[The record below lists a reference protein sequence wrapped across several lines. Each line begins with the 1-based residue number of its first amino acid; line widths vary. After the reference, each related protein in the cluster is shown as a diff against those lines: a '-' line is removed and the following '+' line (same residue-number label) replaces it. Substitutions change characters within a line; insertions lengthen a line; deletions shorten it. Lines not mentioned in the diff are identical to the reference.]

1 MRAGYDTRVPFD
13 LEAIRAELPLLGSQ
27 AYLNTGGTGP
37 LPLRVARAIQSAT
50 EAQLGMARMGPEGVE
65 LTERTLEALR
75 AATGGVV
82 AADAADMAITANTTT
97 GLDIVVWGIDWQ
109 PGDHI
114 ITTELEHPGLSVPI
128 AVAARRHG
136 LLVTRLGR
144 SEAELELETAVRRY
158 ATPRTR
164 LVALSHV
171 AWSSG
176 ALLDVAGAAR
186 SAHAVGAL
194 VAIDGAQSVG
204 AIPVDAPA
212 LGVDAYAFP
221 AQKWLLGPEGLG
233 ALWISS
239 EARKRVDLTFCAYEA
254 GTEHQ
259 LDGSLQV
266 YPEARRYEIS
276 TPPLLLCH
284 GWLAGLQWLAEVGW
298 DEIHTRTRHNQQAAW
313 DALSAVDGLELIT
326 PAGPQ
331 AGLVVFGTRGHT
343 PEVAFRQMLAHGVC
357 VRWLVSPPALRA
369 SMAFFASECDIELLL
384 GGVHGLRS

>member
-1 MRAGYDTRVPFD
+1 MPFD
-13 LEAIRAELPLLGSQ
+13 LDAIRAELPLLGSQ

-37 LPLRVARAIQSAT
+37 LPRTVARAIASEA

-65 LTERTLEALR
+65 LTERALERLR
-75 AATGGVV
+75 AATGELVRG
-82 AADAADMAITANTTT
+82 APEDMAVTANTTT
-97 GLDIVVWGIDWQ
+97 GLNVVVWGIDWR

-128 AVAARRHG
+128 SVAARRHG
-136 LLVTRLGR
+136 LLVTRITRAEAGR
-144 SEAELELETAVRRY
+144 ELEATIRKY

-176 ALLDVAGAAR
+176 VVLDVAGAAR
-186 SAHAVGAL
+186 AAHAVGAL

-204 AIPVDAPA
+204 AIPVNAPA

-233 ALWISS
+233 ALWISAA
-239 EARKRVDLTFCAYEA
+239 ARERVDLTFCAYEA
-254 GTEHQ
+254 GVDHQ
-259 LDGSLQV
+259 VDGSLQT

-284 GWLAGLQWLAEVGW
+284 GWLAGLEWLAGIGW
-298 DEIHTRTRHNQQAAW
+298 DQIHMRTRANQQAAW
-313 DALSAVDGLELIT
+313 HALAHIDGLEMIT

-331 AGLVVFGTRGHT
+331 AGLVVFGTCGHT
-343 PEVAFRQMLAHGVC
+343 PEGAFRQVLEHGVC
-357 VRWLVSPPALRA
+357 VRWLVTPPALRA
-369 SMAFFASECDIELLL
+369 SMGFFSSESDLELLQV
-384 GGVHGLRS
+384 GVRSLRS